1 MQARLPR
8 LWAWLIGP
16 EREPHPPPKWV
27 FRPIVGIVALRR
39 LWVGVVGLL
48 VFGTVGV
55 YSATTASAAQ
65 ASDVLPTIL
74 GTAAG
79 VAVLVL
85 LIRPLQATLL
95 GFGSWIILAVEVY
108 EDRRALRLPYFWWSS
123 AVGTFG
129 PLVFLMYVQ
138 NRRETL
144 ANMRPQTAAEL
155 PQAAWYADP
164 LGLARLRWWDGSG
177 WTRDVAG

>member
-16 EREPHPPPKWV
+16 EREPHPPPEWV
-27 FRPIVGIVALRR
+27 FRPIVGIVAL
-39 LWVGVVGLL
+39 L
-48 VFGTVGV
+48 V
-55 YSATTASAAQ
+55 S
-65 ASDVLPTIL
+65 
-74 GTAAG
+74 
-79 VAVLVL
+79 LVL
-85 LIRPLQATLL
+85 FMTPAALL

-144 ANMRPQTAAEL
+144 ANMRAQTAAEL

>member
-1 MQARLPR
+1 MQRLPR

-16 EREPHPPPKWV
+16 EREPHPPPEWV
-27 FRPIVGIVALRR
+27 FRPIVGIVAL
-39 LWVGVVGLL
+39 L
-48 VFGTVGV
+48 V
-55 YSATTASAAQ
+55 S
-65 ASDVLPTIL
+65 
-74 GTAAG
+74 
-79 VAVLVL
+79 LVL
-85 LIRPLQATLL
+85 FMTPAALL

>member
-16 EREPHPPPKWV
+16 EREPHPPPEWV
-27 FRPIVGIVALRR
+27 FRPIVGIVAL
-39 LWVGVVGLL
+39 L
-48 VFGTVGV
+48 V
-55 YSATTASAAQ
+55 S
-65 ASDVLPTIL
+65 
-74 GTAAG
+74 
-79 VAVLVL
+79 LVL
-85 LIRPLQATLL
+85 FMTPAALL

>member
-16 EREPHPPPKWV
+16 EREPHPPPEWV
-27 FRPIVGIVALRR
+27 FRPIVGIVAL
-39 LWVGVVGLL
+39 L
-48 VFGTVGV
+48 V
-55 YSATTASAAQ
+55 S
-65 ASDVLPTIL
+65 
-74 GTAAG
+74 
-79 VAVLVL
+79 LVL
-85 LIRPLQATLL
+85 FMTPAALL

-155 PQAAWYADP
+155 PQAAWYTDP
-164 LGLARLRWWDGSG
+164 LGRARLRWWDGSG